1 MSADAPGARHSSDAT
16 RVREVHALGAR
27 GEIERL
33 VAMLSEP
40 SWFVRREVVATL
52 AGLGDAALR
61 PLLNCLQ
68 TQRGD
73 EGRLAA
79 TVDALVGSTGAEVDA
94 VLIARAE
101 DAEHPALL
109 ADLAQ
114 ILGRRRSRAAYEVL
128 RRLTRHPDDNV
139 AVGAIEALGRLGG
152 RAAVDALIACV
163 DPARF
168 FRTFPAIDV
177 LGRSGDPR
185 AVEPLSQ
192 LLSDSRYALEA
203 ARALGRTA
211 DRRAVTPLTALLT
224 SPSDSN
230 VRVACLALLEL
241 CERHAQLYGSATV
254 VQQSLR
260 QAGSEAIVR
269 RLAHSV
275 TRADQAEKA
284 AICWLL
290 GELHRESATPALLA
304 LLDGDPETAEA
315 AGKALLEIGRSSE
328 GALFNALR
336 DGDSK
341 RRKALLP
348 VVVSLSTG
356 AAVAGCLDDP
366 SSEVRVLACAT
377 LTRIGAVAAVPA
389 LFALLVDE
397 SQRVVHAAL
406 AALQSLGT
414 EQTEALALAAA
425 REPRS
430 QRAALRL
437 LAYFGFESA
446 LPLFA
451 RALDERDP
459 RVRDAALQGL
469 SLIERP
475 EARALLLRAAADTD
489 AGTRAAAMRAL
500 GRLPDEIPV
509 TECLLEALNDGDPW
523 VRYYACQA
531 LGKRKT
537 GDVEDRLRA
546 LIDDEAGQVRVAAI
560 EALSHAGSARATETL
575 RAFVA
580 AGDLDMR
587 RAALVGLGLARDR
600 LAVPLLVQAALHGD
614 PATRLV
620 ALSAL
625 SPFNDERVVPVL
637 ASAARDALEQLR
649 VAAINLL
656 AERAGEDAAAALVQL
671 LAEAKEGALV
681 SSALTGSLPDRLSAL
696 QTALQAADDDQ
707 AAVLVSCI
715 ARSRASAAKIALF
728 QTLASANAAARKAGV
743 NALAALATQ
752 EALTAIEQLSRT
764 DPDPE
769 VRRTSQLHL
778 AQ

>member
-1 MSADAPGARHSSDAT
+1 
-16 RVREVHALGAR
+16 VREVRTLGER
-27 GEIERL
+27 GEVERL

-40 SWFVRREVVATL
+40 SWFVRREVVSAL
-52 AGLGDAALR
+52 ARLGDAALL
-61 PLLNCLQ
+61 PLLDCLEA
-68 TQRGD
+68 QRAD
-73 EGRLAA
+73 EARVAA
-79 TVDALVGSTGAEVDA
+79 TVDALVGSTGSEVEA
-94 VLIARAE
+94 VLIARAAT
-101 DAEHPALL
+101 AERPAVL

-128 RRLTRHPDDNV
+128 TRLTTHRDDNV

-152 RAAVDALIACV
+152 RAAVDALIVCV
-163 DPARF
+163 KSAHF

-185 AVEPLSQ
+185 AVEPLSE

-241 CERHAQLYGSATV
+241 CERHAQLYGSASV

-260 QAGSEAIVR
+260 RAGSEAIVR
-269 RLAHSV
+269 RLVHSV
-275 TRADQAEKA
+275 TRADQLEAA

-290 GELHRESATPALLA
+290 GELQRESATPLLLS
-304 LLDGDPETAEA
+304 LLDGDPEIAEA
-315 AGKALLEIGRSSE
+315 AGKALLEIGRSNE
-328 GALFNALR
+328 DALFNALR

-348 VVVSLSTG
+348 VVVSLSTA
-356 AAVAGCLDDP
+356 AAVASCLDDA
-366 SSEVRVLACAT
+366 SADVRVLACAT
-377 LTRIGAVAAVPA
+377 LARIGAVAAVPA

-397 SQRVVHAAL
+397 SQRVVHAAV

-414 EQTEALALAAA
+414 ERTEALALAAA
-425 REPRS
+425 DDPRS
-430 QRAALRL
+430 ERAALRL

-451 RALDERDP
+451 RALEGGEP
-459 RVRDAALQGL
+459 PLRDAALQGL

-475 EARALLLRAAADTD
+475 EAHALLLRAATDTD
-489 AGTRAAAMRAL
+489 AGTRAAATRAM
-500 GRLPDEIPV
+500 GRLPDDATV
-509 TECLLEALNDGDPW
+509 TESLLAALNDVDPW

-537 GDVEDRLRA
+537 RGVEDRLRT
-546 LIDDEAGQVRVAAI
+546 LIDDDAGQVRVAAI
-560 EALSHAGSARATETL
+560 EALSHAGSDRAAETL

-580 AGDLDMR
+580 DGDLDMR
-587 RAALVGLGLARDR
+587 RAALLGLGLARDQ
-600 LAVPLLVQAALHGD
+600 LAVPVLVQAALHGD
-614 PATRLV
+614 SATRLV

-625 SPFNDERVVPVL
+625 SPFSDERVVPVW
-637 ASAARDALEQLR
+637 ASAARDGLEQLR

-656 AERAGEDAAAALVQL
+656 AERAGDDAAAALVQL
-671 LAEAKEGALV
+671 LVETKEGALV
-681 SSALTGSLPDRLSAL
+681 SSALSGPLPDRLSAL
-696 QTALQAADDDQ
+696 QSALQVADDDQ

-715 ARSRASAAKIALF
+715 ARSRAPAAKIALF